1 MINFPDS
8 VKEANQRSK
17 PHIRKTPLEHSP
29 YLSNLIDGDVYLKLD
44 NIQKTGSF
52 KFRGA
57 ISKMSSLSD
66 KQKLNGVITA
76 STGNHGAACSLA
88 MSLLGI
94 KGKIVVPENVH
105 KNKVENILNL
115 GGEVEYFGNDCIHA
129 EERAQEISKSTGAVY
144 ISPYNDEAIVCGQA
158 TLGLE
163 VDEDLREVDS
173 IFISVGGGGLIGG
186 VGGYLKS
193 VNPRTKVYGVSPIN
207 SCVMYESI
215 NANKQLDLPSKPTL
229 SDGTAG
235 GVEFGSITFELC
247 KDVIDHFTVVSEE
260 EIVKG
265 ILIGIEKHHQLIEGA
280 AGTAIAGFL
289 KYKKDLIGKRVVIAM
304 CGGNISSEVLKSILC

>member
-1 MINFPDS
+1 MIDFPNHVEES
-8 VKEANQRSK
+8 YKRSK
-17 PHIRKTPLEHSP
+17 PYIRKTPLEHSP
-29 YLSNLIDGDVYLKLD
+29 YLSNLIDGEVYLKLD

-57 ISKMSSLSD
+57 ISKMTSLSE
-66 KQKLNGVITA
+66 KEKLSGVVTA

-94 KGKIVVPENVH
+94 KGKIVVPKNVH

-115 GGEVEYFGNDCIHA
+115 GGEVEYYGTDCIHA
-129 EERAQEISKSTGAVY
+129 EERAQEISKSSGATY
-144 ISPYNDEAIVCGQA
+144 ISPYNDEAIVCGQG

-163 VDEDLREVDS
+163 IGQDLSNANS

-193 VNPRTKVYGVSPIN
+193 INNQTKMYGISPEN
-207 SCVMYESI
+207 SCVMYESLK
-215 NANKQLDLPSKPTL
+215 ADEQLDFPSKPTL

-235 GVEFGSITFELC
+235 GVEFGSITFQLC
-247 KDVIDHFTVVSEE
+247 KDVIDEFAVVSED
-260 EIVKG
+260 EIIEG
-265 ILIGIEKHHQLIEGA
+265 IRIGVEKHHQLIEGA

-289 KYKKDLIGKRVVIAM
+289 KYKSDLIGQTVVIVM
-304 CGGNISSEVLKSILC
+304 CGGNISSEVLKTIL

>member
-1 MINFPDS
+1 MIDFPNHVEES
-8 VKEANQRSK
+8 YKRSK
-17 PHIRKTPLEHSP
+17 PYIRKTPLEHSP
-29 YLSNLIDGDVYLKLD
+29 YLSNLIDGEVYLKLD

-57 ISKMSSLSD
+57 ISKMTSLSE
-66 KQKLNGVITA
+66 KEKLSGVVTA

-94 KGKIVVPENVH
+94 KGKIVVPKNVH

-115 GGEVEYFGNDCIHA
+115 GGEIEYYGTDCIHA
-129 EERAQEISKSTGAVY
+129 EERAQEISKSSRATY
-144 ISPYNDEAIVCGQA
+144 ISPYNDEAIVCGQG

-163 VDEDLREVDS
+163 IGQNLSNANS

-193 VNPRTKVYGVSPIN
+193 INNQTKMYGISPEN
-207 SCVMYESI
+207 SCVMYESLK
-215 NANKQLDLPSKPTL
+215 ADEQLDFPSKPTL

-235 GVEFGSITFELC
+235 GVEFGSITFQLC
-247 KDVIDHFTVVSEE
+247 KDVIDEFAVVSED
-260 EIVKG
+260 EIIDG
-265 ILIGIEKHHQLIEGA
+265 IRIGVEKHHQLIEGA

-289 KYKKDLIGKRVVIAM
+289 KYKSDLIGQTVVIVM
-304 CGGNISSEVLKSILC
+304 CGGNISSEVLKTIL